1 MNNKKGMLKK
11 IAIILLFSMVAC
23 NSNQKS
29 KKDEIAK
36 MKFVVTDSLL
46 GNFVHDSIRNFSIR
60 VPKGIEKTILSSEDE
75 DKLTTAGFKALYFSS
90 KNGTNFMVID
100 LNKLSDSIFI
110 KYHHQLETTL
120 INNKQLKKV
129 SIDSFYSNEYL
140 FKQFMSLTDS
150 TVYLKL
156 LLSNYKKGHYEIDF
170 SMPINLYNQQS
181 RTIESVL
188 GSIK

>member
-1 MNNKKGMLKK
+1 MNNINRMLQKFT
-11 IAIILLFSMVAC
+11 ILLLFSMIAC
-23 NSNQKS
+23 NNNQKS
-29 KKDEIAK
+29 KKDEIAR

-46 GNFVHDSIRNFSIR
+46 GDVVQDSIRNFSIR
-60 VPKGIEKTILSSEDE
+60 VPKGIEKTILSSLDE
-75 DKLTTAGFKALYFSS
+75 EKLSSAGFKPLYISS

-110 KYHHQLETTL
+110 RYHHQLETTL
-120 INNKQLKKV
+120 INNKQFKKV
-129 SIDSFYSNEYL
+129 SIDSFYSNDFL
-140 FKQFMSLTDS
+140 FKQFLSLSDS

-170 SMPINLYNQQS
+170 SMPINSYNQHS

-188 GSIK
+188 GTIK